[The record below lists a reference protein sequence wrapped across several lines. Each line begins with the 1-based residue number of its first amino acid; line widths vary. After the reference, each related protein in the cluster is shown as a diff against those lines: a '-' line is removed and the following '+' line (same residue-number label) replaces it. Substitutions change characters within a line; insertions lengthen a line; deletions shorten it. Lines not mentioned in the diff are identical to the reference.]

1 MTRSASERF
10 LAAAVRLL
18 LRIFFREIEI
28 VGLASLPQDRPLLI
42 ASNHGNAL
50 VDPMLIYGFLPV
62 PSRFLA
68 KSTLWRHPVAKYMV
82 RLGRAIP
89 VYRKEDI
96 GADRSANLRSFE
108 RCREVLVLGGVI
120 ALFPE
125 GTSHDEPA
133 LLPLKTGA
141 ARIALE
147 TEELCGTLGLRI
159 VPVGLNFEAREQF
172 RSRVLIQIG
181 EPIDPTA
188 EVTLEGADNAEA
200 VRALTTRI
208 DEGLRKVTLNYE
220 SWREAEIVE
229 CAAEVFSRPETDAP
243 TRSPLARQVPLR
255 RAFVTGYR
263 ELKEKQPDLVS
274 SVMEMTDRYDRLL
287 RRLGL
292 EDRHVAAGYPVPLV
306 LQFALRSLWHLTVWR
321 PLSLIGLTLNWLPFK
336 VIGWTTRALRLT
348 TDQGATYKLLMS
360 IVLYPIF
367 WGLVSFLVSWKLGAA
382 LGAVTFLAAPVGGYC
397 ALVYAEQWRALKQE
411 TRVFLALK
419 TRRLLAQELRNRRRT
434 VYERV
439 SHLVDL
445 HQTGRT
451 SS

>member
-1 MTRSASERF
+1 
-10 LAAAVRLL
+10 L

-42 ASNHGNAL
+42 VSNHGNAL

-68 KSTLWRHPVAKYMV
+68 KSTLWKHPFAKHMV

-89 VYRKEDI
+89 VYRKEDV
-96 GADRSANLRSFE
+96 GVDRSGNISSFE
-108 RCREVLVLGGVI
+108 RCREVLELGGVI

-133 LLPLKTGA
+133 LLPLKTGT

-147 TEELCGTLGLRI
+147 TEELCGPLGLRI
-159 VPVGLNFEAREQF
+159 VPVGLNFGARDQF

-188 EVTLEGADNAEA
+188 EVAREGADNSET
-200 VRALTTRI
+200 VRALTARI
-208 DEGLRKVTLNYE
+208 GASLRDVTLNYE

-243 TRSPLARQVPLR
+243 TRPSLARQVPLR

-263 ELKEKQPDLVS
+263 ELKRRQPDLVS
-274 SVMEMTDRYDRLL
+274 SVVEMTDRYDRLL

-292 EDRHVAAGYPVPLV
+292 QDRHVAAGYPVPLV
-306 LQFALRSLWHLTVWR
+306 LQFALRSLWHPTVWR
-321 PLSLIGLTLNWLPFK
+321 PLSLIGLVLNWLPFK
-336 VIGWTTRALRLT
+336 IIGWVTRALRLT

-367 WGLVSFLVSWKLGAA
+367 WGMESLLLGWKLGAV
-382 LGAVTFLAAPVGGYC
+382 LGAVTFLAAPVAGYC
-397 ALVYAEQWRALKQE
+397 ALVYAEQWRALREE
-411 TRVFLALK
+411 TRVFFALK
-419 TRRLLAQELRNRRRT
+419 TRRRLAQELRNRRRT

-439 SHLVDL
+439 RHLVDL
-445 HQTGRT
+445 YQTGRT
-451 SS
+451 PS